1 MDEIK
6 DPNLEKFEEAVEGE
20 LPANPLLSFTKT
32 QIGKLMA
39 DGALLASIK
48 QHGVSADALSDAVVK
63 NTKLSYTLKPD
74 QLTDVTFKFDP
85 SKNGFHVNATFKF

>member
-6 DPNLEKFEEAVEGE
+6 DPTLKKFEEAAANE
-20 LPANPLLSFTKT
+20 LPTNPLLAFTKV

-48 QHGVSADALSDAVVK
+48 QHGVSADALSAVVK